1 MIKLKT
7 RTDTLTKAQKRRVVD
22 ATIKWCN
29 ANLGVNNR
37 RKNKLTYSVIVQSPK
52 IVKVMNAEAM
62 GMFNPKFNKLIVF
75 HNNNDTVMEMVQTTI
90 HEYTHY
96 LQPIAKYYNFFNKNY
111 GYKDNP
117 FEVQAFNNE
126 KIYYKECWK
135 SIKGSL

>member
-37 RKNKLTYSVIVQSPK
+37 RKNKLTYSVIVQTPK
-52 IVKVMNAEAM
+52 FVKVMNAEAM

-96 LQPIAKYYNFFNKNY
+96 LQPIAKYYNYFNKMA
-111 GYKDNP
+111 GYFNNP
-117 FEVQAFNNE
+117 FEVEAFNNE
-126 KIYYKECWK
+126 KKYYKECWK

>member
-22 ATIKWCN
+22 ATINWCN

-52 IVKVMNAEAM
+52 ILKVMNAEAM
-62 GMFNPKFNKLIVF
+62 GMFDPKVNKVIVF

-96 LQPIAKYYNFFNKNY
+96 LQPIRKYYNYFNKMA
-111 GYKDNP
+111 GYFKNP
-117 FEVQAFNNE
+117 FEVEAFNNE
-126 KIYYKECWK
+126 KKYYKECWK